1 MNVVLFRGYLLSLLL
16 LLPFAVS
23 ADNLLQQEE
32 PLPIVRVNQVGYLP
46 NAQKLATV
54 ISGSASA
61 LNWSL
66 KDASG
71 TVVTSGKTTP
81 LSGVDAASGETVHH
95 LDFSA
100 ATKAGTGYTL
110 VVTEGGKENKSHPFD
125 IAGSIYTTMRKDAL
139 AYFYHNRSGIKI
151 EMPFCGRADLARAVG
166 HPSDIAATWPD
177 SDQENYSLDVTGGWY
192 DAEVYGKYV
201 VNGGISVWT
210 IMNMFERA
218 VAVKKEEQF
227 ADGTMNIPENSNSIP
242 DLLDEARWEMNFML
256 KMQVPEGKMMAGM
269 VHHAIL
275 DSNWIPLGLAPSN
288 DKNKRYLRP
297 VSTAATLNLAATAA
311 QASRIWKTF
320 DATFSAK
327 CLTAA
332 EKAWA
337 AALANPA
344 IYAPNNN
351 TGGAPYND
359 NYVEDEFYWAACELY
374 VTTGKA
380 EYLTKLQAS
389 KHYLEMPAT
398 LTTGEDE
405 GFSGCFTWG
414 STQGLGTVTLALVQ
428 GNLPEAEVTKARN
441 ACTAAADI
449 WIANMNKEGYI
460 VPIKAGTNGYPWGSN
475 SFVLNTLIV
484 MALAGDFT
492 QNHKYLNGVA
502 DGMDYLLG
510 RNPNDQCYVTGYG
523 ERPLKNPRHPFWAYQ
538 GNPAFPKP
546 PAGAISGGP
555 NSDLQD
561 PWVLGSGWIGTGPNA
576 RPAAKCFVDHIESWS
591 TNEVAINWNAAF
603 AWVTAYL
610 DEDGHIMP
618 LAARLYPGKN
628 IHNAGFSPAIEASRN
643 CLTISLGTAGE
654 AKISVHTASGRV
666 LYSEKTAQNTG
677 KVIIPNRKFVKAA
690 GLYILNVESQSG
702 SFRKSIFIR

>member
-151 EMPFCGRADLARAVG
+151 EMPFCGRADLARAAG

-192 DAEVYGKYV
+192 DAGDHGKYV

-210 IMNMFERA
+210 MMNMYERA
-218 VAVKKEEQF
+218 VAVNKTAQF
-227 ADGTMNIPENSNSIP
+227 ANGTMNIPEKSNSVP
-242 DLLDEARWEMNFML
+242 DLLDEAKWEMDFML
-256 KMQVPEGKMMAGM
+256 KMQVPEGKKMAGM
-269 VHHAIL
+269 VHHKIH
-275 DSNWIPLGLAPSN
+275 DENWTSIGLAPGN
-288 DKNKRYLRP
+288 DDQKRYLRP

-311 QASRIWKTF
+311 QASRIWKSI

-332 EKAWA
+332 EKAWTA
-337 AALANPA
+337 ASANPS
-344 IYAPNNN
+344 IYAPVHNS
-351 TGGAPYND
+351 GGGPYND

-389 KHYLEMPAT
+389 KHYLEMPST

-414 STQGLGTVTLALVQ
+414 STQGLGTVTLALVK
-428 GNLPEAEVTKARN
+428 GNLPEAEVAKARN
-441 ACTAAADI
+441 ACAAAADT
-449 WIANMNKEGYI
+449 WIANMAKEGYY
-460 VPIKAGTNGYPWGSN
+460 VPIKVAANGYPWGSN
-475 SFVLNTLIV
+475 SFVLNNLIV
-484 MALAGDFT
+484 MALARDFT
-492 QNHKYLNGVA
+492 KNDKYFNGVT
-502 DGMDYLLG
+502 DGIDYLFG
-510 RNPNDQCYVTGYG
+510 RNPNDKCYVSGYG
-523 ERPLKNPRHPFWAYQ
+523 ERPLENPHHRFWAFQ
-538 GNPAFPKP
+538 SNVAFPKP
-546 PAGAISGGP
+546 PAGAVSGGP
-555 NSDLQD
+555 NSGLQD
-561 PWVLGSGWIGTGPNA
+561 PAVQDKGWKGTGPNA
-576 RPAAKCFVDHIESWS
+576 IPAAKCYLDDIGSWS
-591 TNEVAINWNAAF
+591 TNEITINWNVAL

-610 DEDGHIMP
+610 DENSDFSP
-618 LAARLYPGKN
+618 LAARPYPGNN
-628 IHNAGFSPAIEASRN
+628 IHNQGFSPAIEASCN
-643 CLTISLGTAGE
+643 SLALLLDNTGE
-654 AKISVHTASGRV
+654 AKISIHTASGRV
-666 LYSEKTAQNTG
+666 LYSEKTAPKTG
-677 KVIIPNRKFVKAA
+677 KVIIPNSNFVRAA
-690 GLYILNVESQSG
+690 GLYIVNVESQSG